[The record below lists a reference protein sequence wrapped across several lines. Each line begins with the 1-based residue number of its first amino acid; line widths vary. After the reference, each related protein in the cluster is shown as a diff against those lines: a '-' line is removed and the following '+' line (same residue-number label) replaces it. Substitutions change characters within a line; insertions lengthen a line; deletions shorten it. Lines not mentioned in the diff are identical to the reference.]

1 MKFTLTFKTPNATDA
16 IDDES
21 DADYDSISSM
31 KLLVNKFVKYDEYVK
46 IQFDT
51 ETQTAIVLPVNGL
64 AR

>member
-16 IDDES
+16 IDEAS
-21 DADYDSISSM
+21 DADDDSISSL